1 MSLLRRL
8 EMLEDAILRQG
19 GDPGYKLVMV
29 EDGEMPEE
37 AVTRAGLTNWPADR
51 IILIS
56 FVKADQKLS

>member
-8 EMLEDAILRQG
+8 EMLEDAMQRQS
-19 GDPGYKLVMV
+19 GDTGYKLVMV

-37 AVTRAGLTNWPADR
+37 AVTRAGFTNWPADR

-56 FVKADQKLS
+56 FVEADQKLS